1 MNLLAA
7 ISPKFD
13 MLSVCLWH
21 FCLNSMDGML
31 CDSTLML
38 IKYKCKH
45 LTENRWH
52 FFTAIG
58 GYVAV
63 ATVDLITSG
72 EVHQDP
78 TDSLAWP
85 APLMAKLVEPKL
97 DFMKH
102 K

>member
-1 MNLLAA
+1 
-7 ISPKFD
+7 
-13 MLSVCLWH
+13 
-21 FCLNSMDGML
+21 MDGML
-31 CDSTLML
+31 CDSIFVLV
-38 IKYKCKH
+38 KYNFQF

-52 FFTAIG
+52 VFTAIG

-63 ATVDLITSG
+63 ATVDLIISG

-85 APLMAKLVEPKL
+85 APLMARLVEPKL
-97 DFMKH
+97 DFMKQ